1 MNEFE
6 AWENN
11 FVAVVSTYTNLI
23 IFLFLS
29 KRKYLNMVKLT
40 LLAFNSCLEKFVIP
54 AMPFLLS

>member
-29 KRKYLNMVKLT
+29 KRKYLNMVK
-40 LLAFNSCLEKFVIP
+40 FNITCF
-54 AMPFLLS
+54 